1 LTRADEIGDQHL
13 IDEAPAYALHRLR
26 KAELTRLWKVAG
38 MWEGEDEEAGS
49 MDEEDDQGLSKKE
62 LVDGLVS
69 AVSWLWTSSNAE
81 TDVSA

>member
-1 LTRADEIGDQHL
+1 
-13 IDEAPAYALHRLR
+13 
-26 KAELTRLWKVAG
+26 

-69 AVSWLWTSSNAE
+69 AVSWL
-81 TDVSA
+81 